1 MLLNSNPKSNVVKVQ
16 LQVSRS
22 KVRPWRV
29 SGVVVSAYS
38 AVLAAAG
45 GGCHEESRGAAPE
58 YKYQSY
64 APPPL
69 QLLAVCHP
77 VERELEQGQKNR
89 ENV

>member
-1 MLLNSNPKSNVVKVQ
+1 MKVYNYVID
-16 LQVSRS
+16 LRSARESQVWLCLR
-22 KVRPWRV
+22 
-29 SGVVVSAYS
+29 ACS
-38 AVLAAAG
+38 AVLGLLAGDVTRRAA
-45 GGCHEESRGAAPE
+45 GAAPE

-77 VERELEQGQKNR
+77 VERQLEQGQKNK